1 MSQARKDADSQMSVR
16 IKDPGL
22 RAWLLMNMRQDPK
35 TKEIG
40 WKINIDGIHAAFI
53 KNIARFPEVTT
64 TCERWA
70 SQAKELFVIWGG
82 NEKNLKWVRAKFSL
96 KTTVFGQYWKW
107 RKYFHKNIHP

>member
-40 WKINIDGIHAAFI
+40 WKINIDGIHAAFL

-64 TCERWA
+64 TFDRWA
-70 SQAKELFVIWGG
+70 SQAKELFVC
-82 NEKNLKWVRAKFSL
+82 L
-96 KTTVFGQYWKW
+96 
-107 RKYFHKNIHP
+107 

>member
-70 SQAKELFVIWGG
+70 SQAKELFVKCVLCIPWVSFFSRGG
-82 NEKNLKWVRAKFSL
+82 GVGGIRKLGD
-96 KTTVFGQYWKW
+96 FGEQ
-107 RKYFHKNIHP
+107 